1 MKKGFCIK
9 KTIVFLGI
17 LFVIAVLY
25 IISIISAAREEKSEG
40 NGIIEYV
47 ELSSLEKEK
56 LKKSRILK
64 EAIRDYDKKNIVE
77 SWVYLEDTDN
87 EISYAD
93 IFIVVNKEITDIS
106 QKNKILSLVGEIVEL
121 DKERI
126 GIEYMDLATY
136 TSLGS
141 KK

>member
-9 KTIVFLGI
+9 KPIVFLGI